1 MGNKLLRGLLI
12 KGHSLRTRLR
22 KLAGD
27 SEEEGVWRTVMGR
40 RIFIREGEDVQ
51 DAFRRDKKE
60 KPTTHE
66 RDTVTK
72 ARLKQKLRDGE
83 WEAVS
88 DATRQGFQELRNTKT
103 KKRFTV
109 RITDWT
115 IGGKL

>member
-1 MGNKLLRGLLI
+1 MNSSLTKLQTKVYSMRN
-12 KGHSLRTRLR
+12 RLR
-22 KLAGD
+22 KLAED
-27 SEEEGVWRTVMGR
+27 DEEGGVWRTVMGR

-60 KPTTHE
+60 KSVTHE

-72 ARLKQKLRDGE
+72 TRLKQKIKAGE

-103 KKRFTV
+103 KDRFTV
-109 RITDWT
+109 KISDWT